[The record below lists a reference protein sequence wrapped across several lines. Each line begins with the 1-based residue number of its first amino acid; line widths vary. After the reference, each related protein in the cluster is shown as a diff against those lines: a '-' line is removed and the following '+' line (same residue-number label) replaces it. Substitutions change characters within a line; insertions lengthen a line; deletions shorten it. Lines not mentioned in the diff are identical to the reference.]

1 MIVRER
7 PFQDRLAIVA
17 VSALR
22 MDVRQ
27 YPGARPFAHD
37 VFIQFQEAADLRG
50 IQFHECSS
58 LSGFRTGVLRAQMSK
73 QRGYEGQRMRWATRD
88 VEINIQLLQILPGQ
102 FIGTPKNPRTDCARA
117 EKYHYFR

>member
-1 MIVRER
+1 MIVRES

-37 VFIQFQEAADLRG
+37 VLIQFQKAADLRG

-58 LSGFRTGVLRAQMSK
+58 LSGFRTGVAQISQ
-73 QRGYEGQRMRWATRD
+73 QRGYERQRMRWATGD
-88 VEINIQLLQILPGQ
+88 VEINIQPLQILPGQ
-102 FIGTPKNPRTDCARA
+102 LIGTPKNPRTDCARA
-117 EKYHYFR
+117 EKDHYFR